1 MFGAY
6 VRENRKVVIA
16 LAVYT
21 AVFAFIF
28 WLYRLPLGAV
38 GYAALVCLFLLLV
51 WLAVDYRRFA
61 VRLRLLR
68 RLEQEITLS
77 TEQLQSVEQYVE
89 MVLGYLRLESPSSDY
104 VIRNYALDDIVRQVV
119 RKYAS
124 QFIRRRLR
132 LEYTPLNVSVITD
145 EKWLLFVIEQV
156 LSNALKYTRSG
167 SVSITLEAPKTLC
180 IRDTGIGIAP
190 EDLPRV
196 FEKGFTGC
204 NGRTDKRATGIGL
217 YLCRRIL
224 EKLGHTIAITST
236 VGEGTT
242 VRIGLQQDALEV
254 E

>member
-77 TEQLQSVEQYVE
+77 TEQLPEPD
-89 MVLGYLRLESPSSDY
+89 G
-104 VIRNYALDDIVRQVV
+104 A
-119 RKYAS
+119 
-124 QFIRRRLR
+124 
-132 LEYTPLNVSVITD
+132 
-145 EKWLLFVIEQV
+145 
-156 LSNALKYTRSG
+156 
-167 SVSITLEAPKTLC
+167 LEAPKTLC

>member
-1 MFGAY
+1 M
-6 VRENRKVVIA
+6 
-16 LAVYT
+16 
-21 AVFAFIF
+21 
-28 WLYRLPLGAV
+28 
-38 GYAALVCLFLLLV
+38 
-51 WLAVDYRRFA
+51 
-61 VRLRLLR
+61 
-68 RLEQEITLS
+68 
-77 TEQLQSVEQYVE
+77 
-89 MVLGYLRLESPSSDY
+89 
-104 VIRNYALDDIVRQVV
+104 
-119 RKYAS
+119 
-124 QFIRRRLR
+124 
-132 LEYTPLNVSVITD
+132 
-145 EKWLLFVIEQV
+145 

>member
-1 MFGAY
+1 MKTVCQYLGNQDGI
-6 VRENRKVVIA
+6 V
-16 LAVYT
+16 T
-21 AVFAFIF
+21 
-28 WLYRLPLGAV
+28 YRWV
-38 GYAALVCLFLLLV
+38 
-51 WLAVDYRRFA
+51 
-61 VRLRLLR
+61 
-68 RLEQEITLS
+68 
-77 TEQLQSVEQYVE
+77 
-89 MVLGYLRLESPSSDY
+89 
-104 VIRNYALDDIVRQVV
+104 
-119 RKYAS
+119 
-124 QFIRRRLR
+124 
-132 LEYTPLNVSVITD
+132 
-145 EKWLLFVIEQV
+145 
-156 LSNALKYTRSG
+156 
-167 SVSITLEAPKTLC
+167 

>member
-28 WLYRLPLGAV
+28 WLYR
-38 GYAALVCLFLLLV
+38 
-51 WLAVDYRRFA
+51 
-61 VRLRLLR
+61 
-68 RLEQEITLS
+68 
-77 TEQLQSVEQYVE
+77 
-89 MVLGYLRLESPSSDY
+89 
-104 VIRNYALDDIVRQVV
+104 
-119 RKYAS
+119 
-124 QFIRRRLR
+124 
-132 LEYTPLNVSVITD
+132 
-145 EKWLLFVIEQV
+145 
-156 LSNALKYTRSG
+156 
-167 SVSITLEAPKTLC
+167 
-180 IRDTGIGIAP
+180 
-190 EDLPRV
+190 LPRV